1 MSRKVS
7 RPTNQRAPNNVTEL
21 TAVRNHASLWNDLTR
36 LQAQC
41 YALNQSPMQVV
52 QLLRNKELVSQIAD
66 KASILQLA
74 NTLNKDIQQYSDR
87 MNQLN
92 QTADQYR
99 GQLEDAHVLA
109 ALMDVASAYD
119 DWITSYQ
126 LVVVPTAI
134 QITDLFNQLTQS
146 PQV

>member
-7 RPTNQRAPNNVTEL
+7 RPTNQLAPNNVTEL
-21 TAVRNHASLWNDLTR
+21 TAVRNHTSLWNDLSR

-87 MNQLN
+87 MNQLKK
-92 QTADQYR
+92 TADQYR
-99 GQLEDAHVLA
+99 GQLVDAHVLA

-119 DWITSYQ
+119 EWITSYQ

>member
-21 TAVRNHASLWNDLTR
+21 AAVRNHASLWNDLSR

>member
-7 RPTNQRAPNNVTEL
+7 RPTNQLAPNNVTEL
-21 TAVRNHASLWNDLTR
+21 TAVRNHTSLWNDLSR

-99 GQLEDAHVLA
+99 GRLVDAHVLA

>member
-21 TAVRNHASLWNDLTR
+21 TAVRNHTSLWNDLSR